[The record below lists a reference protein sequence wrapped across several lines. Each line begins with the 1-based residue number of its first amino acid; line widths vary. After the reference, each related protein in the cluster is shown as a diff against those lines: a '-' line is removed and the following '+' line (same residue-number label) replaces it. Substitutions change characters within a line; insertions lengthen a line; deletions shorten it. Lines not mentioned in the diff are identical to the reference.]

1 MTAMSLQFVPAALL
15 ALGGLA
21 LQHIRAQDATPLRQ
35 PLATVPST
43 LLDLPAKD
51 IPISPEER
59 LVAGMDSYI
68 LRYYAK
74 PDSRPAYSVYVG
86 YYEQQTQGRSI
97 HSPRN
102 CLPGAGWETLSSG
115 TAEVQTPGGIA
126 TVNRYVLE
134 NEGRRAVVYYWYQ
147 GRGRVAWNEYRV
159 KYELLRDKALRG
171 RSEEALVR
179 IVVPSDA
186 SGDGE
191 ADRVATAVAS
201 VLIPA
206 VDQALPPLAD

>member
-1 MTAMSLQFVPAALL
+1 MITATLQFVPVALL

-21 LQHIRAQDATPLRQ
+21 LQQIRAQDAMPLRQ
-35 PLATVPST
+35 PLASVPAT
-43 LLDLPAKD
+43 LLDLPGQD
-51 IPISPEER
+51 IPISPEEQR
-59 LVAGMDSYI
+59 AAGMDSYI

-74 PDSRPAYSVYVG
+74 PDSTAAYSVYVG
-86 YYEQQTQGRSI
+86 YYELQTQGRSI
-97 HSPRN
+97 HSPKN
-102 CLPGAGWETLSSG
+102 CLPGAGWEALSAG
-115 TAEVQTPGGIA
+115 TAKVSTRGGA
-126 TVNRYVLE
+126 VTVNRYVLE

-179 IVVPSDA
+179 IVVPSMA

-206 VDQALPPLAD
+206 VDQALPPLVD